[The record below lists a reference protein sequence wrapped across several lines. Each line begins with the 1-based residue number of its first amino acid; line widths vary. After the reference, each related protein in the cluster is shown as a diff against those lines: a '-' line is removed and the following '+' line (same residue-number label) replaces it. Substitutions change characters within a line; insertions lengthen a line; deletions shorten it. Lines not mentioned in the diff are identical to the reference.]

1 MVEIAFTYDF
11 VPGIDEDAYA
21 KLAKKATAMMLSAP
35 GFIEFRAHR
44 SLVGTPHVRRT
55 SVWESLAHWAA
66 LAQDPEFQELTA
78 EFRMYVTNVEVQMWG
93 PSPLVPH
100 PIRRA

>member
-11 VPGIDEDAYA
+11 VPGIDEAAYSR
-21 KLAKKATAMMLSAP
+21 LAKRATAMMVSAP
-35 GFIEFRAHR
+35 GFLEFRAHR

-55 SVWESLAHWAA
+55 SVWESLVHWAA
-66 LAQDPEFQELTA
+66 LAQSREFQEITA
-78 EFRMYVTNVEVQMWG
+78 EFRTYVTNVDVQMWG

-100 PIRRA
+100 PIRR

>member
-11 VPGIDEDAYA
+11 VPGVDESGYS
-21 KLAKKATAMMLSAP
+21 KLAKRATAMMVAAP
-35 GFIEFRAHR
+35 GFLEFSAHR

-66 LAQDPEFQELTA
+66 LAQSPEFQEITA
-78 EFRMYVTNVEVQMWG
+78 EFRTYVTNVNVQMWG

-100 PIRRA
+100 PIRP